1 LKVNPIL
8 EKKMPIRIDTKQME
22 TIMVGEIFRDFSLKD
37 QNGKDFKLSEQ
48 SRKRVLLSFHPLA
61 WTSVCAEQMKSLEAN
76 RRSFDSLNTVA
87 VGLSVDSVPTKKAW
101 AKSLGI
107 VDTGILADF
116 WPHGGVASLYGL
128 FREAEG
134 FSQRANV
141 LVNEDGK
148 VVFVKVYE
156 LKQLPPIDEVIEA
169 IRNLG

>member
-1 LKVNPIL
+1 MPA
-8 EKKMPIRIDTKQME
+8 KMDTKLME
-22 TIMVGEIFRDFSLKD
+22 TIKVGERFRDFSLKD

-48 SRKRVLLSFHPLA
+48 SGKRVLLSFHPLA

-76 RRSFDSLNTVA
+76 KKTFDSLNTVA

-107 VDTGILADF
+107 VDTRILADF

-128 FREAEG
+128 FREVEG
-134 FSQRANV
+134 HSQRANV
-141 LVNEDGK
+141 LIDENGR

-169 IRNLG
+169 IKKLG

>member
-1 LKVNPIL
+1 
-8 EKKMPIRIDTKQME
+8 MPIRIETKQME
-22 TIMVGEIFRDFSLKD
+22 TIKVGEGFRDFSLKD

-48 SRKRVLLSFHPLA
+48 SSKRVLLSFHPLA
-61 WTSVCAEQMKSLEAN
+61 WTSICAEQMKSLEAN
-76 RRSFDSLNTVA
+76 KKSFDSLNTIA

-128 FREAEG
+128 FREVEG

-148 VVFVKVYE
+148 VAWVKIYE
-156 LKQLPPIDEVIEA
+156 LKQLPPIEEVIEA
-169 IRNLG
+169 IKNLG

>member
-1 LKVNPIL
+1 
-8 EKKMPIRIDTKQME
+8 MPAKIDTKQME
-22 TIMVGEIFRDFSLKD
+22 TIKVGEGFRDFALKD
-37 QNGKDFKLSEQ
+37 QNGRDFKLSEQ
-48 SRKRVLLSFHPLA
+48 AGKRVLLSFHPLA

-76 RRSFDSLNTVA
+76 KKTFDSLNTVA

-107 VDTGILADF
+107 VDTRILADF

-134 FSQRANV
+134 HSQRANV
-141 LVNEDGK
+141 LIDENGK

-169 IRNLG
+169 IKETGLVQ